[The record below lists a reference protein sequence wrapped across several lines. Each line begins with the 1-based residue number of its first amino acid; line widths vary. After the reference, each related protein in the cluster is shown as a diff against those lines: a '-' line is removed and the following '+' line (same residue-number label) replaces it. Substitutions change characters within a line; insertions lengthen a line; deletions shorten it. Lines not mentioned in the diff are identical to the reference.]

1 LVSDEHVAV
10 QESALASSSSSDIER
25 KFWWKEGEE
34 DYCSCYCPRSRVQ
47 TFGSRTTFAA
57 T

>member
-25 KFWWKEGEE
+25 KFRSKEGEE
-34 DYCSCYCPRSRVQ
+34 DCCCCCPRSRVQ
-47 TFGSRTTFAA
+47 TFGSRTRLAA
-57 T
+57 K